1 MIRRTLHRVFS
12 RKGRGITRHDLEQL
26 KLLARSR
33 DPDDR
38 VKAASDP
45 GITPEI
51 LHYLARDSAAKVR
64 LAVAGNELTP
74 RQADLL
80 LALDDSLEVRRRIA
94 LKISENLRDASKET
108 TEVWNLTIKV
118 LEALAHDNL
127 AEVRRLIAQS
137 AKSID
142 KVPSSLMTGLG
153 GDREA
158 DVAVPALGYVGRIE
172 DSDLVRIVEAAPSQS
187 VVGAVAARPSIGPTV
202 SKAVVDHGDTPSIAI
217 LLRNHSA
224 TIPTETLDRVVDRAP
239 PIEPWHQPLVE
250 RPHLSDSAA
259 VRLASFVADKLVQVL
274 KSRPDIN
281 PETNAAISI
290 VIEKRG
296 QSVEHVVPEV
306 VDTEGP
312 LNRAR
317 RLNAQGLLNEE
328 AVMDQLGGDIQFVIA
343 ALSLRARIAP
353 AVVQK
358 ILSAHS
364 AKALIA
370 LAWKSGFSMRLA
382 TQLQL
387 RVARLPPKARINA
400 AVGGSFPLSDAEMLW
415 QIEFF
420 ATLVTGDR

>member
-1 MIRRTLHRVFS
+1 MIRQTLRRVFG
-12 RKGRGITRHDLEQL
+12 RYGRGVSRHDLEQL

-51 LHYLARDSAAKVR
+51 LHYLARDSSAKVR
-64 LAVAGNELTP
+64 LAVAANELTP

-94 LKISENLRDASKET
+94 LKISQNLQDASKET
-108 TEVWNLTIKV
+108 SKVWNLTIKV

-137 AKSID
+137 ARSIE
-142 KVPSSLMTGLG
+142 KVPASLMTGLG
-153 GDREA
+153 GDRES

-172 DSDLVRIVEAAPSQS
+172 DNDLVRIVEEAPSQS
-187 VVGAVAARPSIGPTV
+187 VVGAVAARPAIGPSV

-224 TIPTETLDRVVDRAP
+224 AIPPDTLDRVVDRAQ

-250 RPHLSDSAA
+250 RPQLTDSAA
-259 VRLASFVADKLVQVL
+259 IRLASFVADKLLQVL

-296 QSVEHVVPEV
+296 HGVEQVVPEV

-317 RLNAQGLLNEE
+317 RLNAQGLLNED
-328 AVMDQLGGDIQFVIA
+328 AVLEQVGGDTQFVIA
-343 ALSLRARIAP
+343 ALSLRARIPP

-358 ILSAHS
+358 ILSSHS

-370 LAWKSGFSMRLA
+370 LAWKSGFSMRLG

-387 RVARLPPKARINA
+387 RFARLPPKARISA
-400 AVGGSFPLSDAEMLW
+400 APGGNFPLGEAEMRW